1 MNVAVVV
8 IAVGRRVLYQGVR
21 PTAAAA
27 VDARVVVGRRVLVLL
42 LLLLQFSHPNVP
54 RLIPGL
60 APGS

>member
-21 PTAAAA
+21 PTAAA
-27 VDARVVVGRRVLVLL
+27 VDPRVVVGRRVLILL
-42 LLLLQFSHPNVP
+42 LLLLQFPHPNVS

-60 APGS
+60 TPGS

>member
-21 PTAAAA
+21 PAAAA

-42 LLLLQFSHPNVP
+42 LLLLQFSHPDVP